1 MGVFIPFVPNMSTD
15 ADPVQTTTSE
25 NTQNVEK
32 QVPAEILERR
42 VFAGNLSFRTNVKS
56 LKEAFSQVGTV
67 EKVNV
72 VSKNRRRL
80 GFGFVQFSSKEEAEK
95 AIVEMNG
102 KEVDGREI
110 KVESSK
116 STTVPNRKKGKKPKA
131 ATTAAKKE
139 QPKKN
144 NTSESNEK
152 PVAKKAPAKKKA
164 KRVPLDQRKESDD
177 VLYVKGISESTEQ
190 SAVEEMFK
198 DFGVTSV
205 SIRSSYRG
213 KGKPKSRFAFVTVN
227 SAENQQAAVDKLN
240 ETEVDGQTI
249 TVKKAFTAIPPVQEE
264 EATEKPK
271 RKQKPRKKKPNKKK
285 PVKKEGEEKEEAE
298 AETVPPPVVEESKE

>member
-15 ADPVQTTTSE
+15 ADPVQTSTSE

-80 GFGFVQFSSKEEAEK
+80 GFGFIQFSSKEEAEK

-116 STTVPNRKKGKKPKA
+116 STT
-131 ATTAAKKE
+131 TAAKKE

-152 PVAKKAPAKKKA
+152 PVAKKAPAKKK
-164 KRVPLDQRKESDD
+164 
-177 VLYVKGISESTEQ
+177 
-190 SAVEEMFK
+190 
-198 DFGVTSV
+198 
-205 SIRSSYRG
+205 
-213 KGKPKSRFAFVTVN
+213 
-227 SAENQQAAVDKLN
+227 
-240 ETEVDGQTI
+240 
-249 TVKKAFTAIPPVQEE
+249 
-264 EATEKPK
+264 
-271 RKQKPRKKKPNKKK
+271 KKKKKK
-285 PVKKEGEEKEEAE
+285 TRLKKNPK
-298 AETVPPPVVEESKE
+298 KKKKKKKKKK

>member
-15 ADPVQTTTSE
+15 ADPVQTSTSE

-164 KRVPLDQRKESDD
+164 KRVPLDVKNLMMFFMLKEFLNQLNK
-177 VLYVKGISESTEQ
+177 VL
-190 SAVEEMFK
+190 
-198 DFGVTSV
+198 
-205 SIRSSYRG
+205 
-213 KGKPKSRFAFVTVN
+213 
-227 SAENQQAAVDKLN
+227 L
-240 ETEVDGQTI
+240 
-249 TVKKAFTAIPPVQEE
+249 KKCLKILE
-264 EATEKPK
+264 
-271 RKQKPRKKKPNKKK
+271 
-285 PVKKEGEEKEEAE
+285 
-298 AETVPPPVVEESKE
+298 

>member
-1 MGVFIPFVPNMSTD
+1 MG
-15 ADPVQTTTSE
+15 
-25 NTQNVEK
+25 
-32 QVPAEILERR
+32 AEILERR

-116 STTVPNRKKGKKPKA
+116 STTVPNRKKGKKPQA

-139 QPKKN
+139 QPI
-144 NTSESNEK
+144 
-152 PVAKKAPAKKKA
+152 AKKAPAKKKA

-177 VLYVKGISESTEQ
+177 VLYVKRIWSNKCLYTFILSW
-190 SAVEEMFK
+190 
-198 DFGVTSV
+198 
-205 SIRSSYRG
+205 
-213 KGKPKSRFAFVTVN
+213 
-227 SAENQQAAVDKLN
+227 
-240 ETEVDGQTI
+240 
-249 TVKKAFTAIPPVQEE
+249 
-264 EATEKPK
+264 K
-271 RKQKPRKKKPNKKK
+271 RKT
-285 PVKKEGEEKEEAE
+285 KE
-298 AETVPPPVVEESKE
+298 

>member
-139 QPKKN
+139 QPKKIILLN
-144 NTSESNEK
+144 QMKN
-152 PVAKKAPAKKKA
+152 
-164 KRVPLDQRKESDD
+164 LLQRK
-177 VLYVKGISESTEQ
+177 L
-190 SAVEEMFK
+190 
-198 DFGVTSV
+198 
-205 SIRSSYRG
+205 
-213 KGKPKSRFAFVTVN
+213 
-227 SAENQQAAVDKLN
+227 QQ
-240 ETEVDGQTI
+240 
-249 TVKKAFTAIPPVQEE
+249 
-264 EATEKPK
+264 K
-271 RKQKPRKKKPNKKK
+271 RRQK
-285 PVKKEGEEKEEAE
+285 EFH
-298 AETVPPPVVEESKE
+298 

>member
-116 STTVPNRKKGKKPKA
+116 S
-131 ATTAAKKE
+131 TTAAKKE

>member
-102 KEVDGREI
+102 KEFDGREI

-116 STTVPNRKKGKKPKA
+116 S
-131 ATTAAKKE
+131 TAAKKE

-213 KGKPKSRFAFVTVN
+213 KEKPKSRFAFATVN

-249 TVKKAFTAIPPVQEE
+249 TVKKAFTAIPPVREE

-271 RKQKPRKKKPNKKK
+271 KKQKPRKKKPNKKK

>member
-15 ADPVQTTTSE
+15 ADPVQTSTSE

-102 KEVDGREI
+102 NEVDGREI

-131 ATTAAKKE
+131 ATTAAKK
-139 QPKKN
+139 
-144 NTSESNEK
+144 
-152 PVAKKAPAKKKA
+152 KA

-177 VLYVKGISESTEQ
+177 VLYIKGISESTEQ

-298 AETVPPPVVEESKE
+298 VETVPPPVVEESKE